1 MALRRERHP
10 RHRSQ
15 FVREEAAAGLHESRV
30 IRRNRRRARRWFDG
44 WRRVGGGA
52 GKSAF
57 TVVEAWIGRSVW
69 LGCDYE
75 HGLKS
80 TRAGGGMR

>member
-44 WRRVGGGA
+44 WRRVGGGWEVRVH
-52 GKSAF
+52 GSRGVDREER
-57 TVVEAWIGRSVW
+57 VV
-69 LGCDYE
+69 
-75 HGLKS
+75 GL
-80 TRAGGGMR
+80 